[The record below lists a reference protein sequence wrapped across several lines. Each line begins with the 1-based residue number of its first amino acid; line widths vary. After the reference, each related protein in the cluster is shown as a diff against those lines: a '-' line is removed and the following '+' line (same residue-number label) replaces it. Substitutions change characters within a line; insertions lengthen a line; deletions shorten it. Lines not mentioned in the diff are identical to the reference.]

1 MQQSNNFEKIL
12 KSVISENDLSTL
24 SLDEANDE
32 FSKLCRAFII
42 QYYEKNLDNKKSLS
56 LLNNEKNNSVLKL
69 FNNFLIKMKLKLLK
83 IFQLIQTNIYGIYF
97 VLKHLKPP
105 QNQMKLRIKF

>member
-24 SLDEANDE
+24 SLDDANDE

-42 QYYEKNLDNKKSLS
+42 QFYEKNLDNKKSLS
-56 LLNNEKNNSVLKL
+56 FLNSEKSNPALKL
-69 FNNFLIKMKLKLLK
+69 FNKFFNENKIKTPKNFSTKFWSYSIK
-83 IFQLIQTNIYGIYF
+83 
-97 VLKHLKPP
+97 
-105 QNQMKLRIKF
+105 